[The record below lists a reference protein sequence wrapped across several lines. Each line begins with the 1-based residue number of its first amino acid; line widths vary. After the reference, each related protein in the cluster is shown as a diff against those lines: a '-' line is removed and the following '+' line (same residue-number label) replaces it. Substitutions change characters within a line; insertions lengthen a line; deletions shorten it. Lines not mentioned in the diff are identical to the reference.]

1 MSSSARFTDQQ
12 VVNSFNLFID
22 TEKASVV
29 GDGSSKGDDVNIH
42 FEGSTIVA
50 GDGEMIRL
58 TLTNFEMFNNF
69 YNIDI
74 NNSKFQ
80 TRIATGTNP
89 TPNPTERDIPRKNYG
104 TYGDVVYE
112 FANVIGNAIE
122 AVLPNINHK
131 VLVTEIKNVF
141 VENGRATT
149 SSNPFILYETQ
160 TGLNYAY
167 PVLPATAYTPLTTF
181 IKPTPLGLGDTS
193 DRIVDITYQMLGES
207 NNPHTHNITKFHI
220 QCLASYG
227 DSYAILGGLRQDDSS
242 DISFNSFQI
251 DLNPDMTGTQIRVR
265 GHFPVQRM
273 SDPYVYL
280 RCTSSQNGGLEMTVL
295 SDSGINASSN
305 NSDITTSNIFAKLK
319 KDVEF
324 ISYDNG
330 IGNEF
335 FINLQQRKLS
345 SLRFT
350 LTDSKNRKVGRKQTD
365 NNSGTGAGRHT
376 GTDVT
381 GAGLQYT
388 VAGSD
393 FSNKNQSTLGNLFF
407 TAVVRIDI
415 IKMSNPT
422 KLETTPLPLA
432 LPARKAQS
440 GVISFSDLRN

>member
-1 MSSSARFTDQQ
+1 MSSNSRFTDQQ
-12 VVNSFNLFID
+12 IVNSFNLFID

-80 TRIATGTNP
+80 TRMALGTAP

-122 AVLPNINHK
+122 TALGNVNQQ
-131 VLVTEIKNVF
+131 VLVADIKNVF
-141 VENGRATT
+141 VESGLAGE
-149 SSNPFILYETQ
+149 SSNPFPLYNVT
-160 TGLNYAY
+160 TKKNWAY
-167 PVLPATAYTPLTTF
+167 PVSPLTAFTELNTL
-181 IKPTPLGLGDTS
+181 IKPTSLGLGNTS
-193 DRIVDITYQMLGES
+193 DRTIDITYQVIGTS
-207 NNPHTHNITKFHI
+207 NNAHVHNFTKFHI
-220 QCLASYG
+220 QCLSSFG
-227 DSYAILGGLRQDDSS
+227 DAYAVLGGLRQDDSA
-242 DISFNSFQI
+242 DNSFNSFQI
-251 DLNPDMTGTQIRVR
+251 DLNPNATSTQIRVR
-265 GHFPVQRM
+265 GYFPVQRM

-280 RCTSSQNGGLEMTVL
+280 RCTSAQNGGLEMTVL
-295 SDSGINASSN
+295 SDSAVTSSSN

-330 IGNEF
+330 IGDEF
-335 FINLQQRKLS
+335 FMNLQQRKLS

-350 LTDSKNRKVGRKQTD
+350 LTDSKNRKIGRKKDD

-376 GTDVT
+376 GTDST
-381 GAGLQYT
+381 GAGLEYT
-388 VAGSD
+388 VANSD

-407 TAVVRIDI
+407 TAVVRVDI